1 MIITHE
7 RTGHLAQ
14 ITAVT
19 VLSIGIIVQKH
30 LAIRFPPADIVF
42 VQFAVSA
49 VIMWAACWVLGLL
62 PKRMSEVVPGI
73 LWGFLMPG
81 SVFLF
86 TSAGAA
92 RTDGVSTALIWG
104 LLPLL
109 GPILARL
116 ILGER
121 IHWSLPF
128 GAVITFAGLIVLTF
142 NRQAIGTGDPLG
154 NLLVLIG
161 VLSAAGG
168 QIIGRIL
175 NTGTAPWFRLA
186 TLQVT
191 GGTMVAFVVAGID
204 GAWTVPPI
212 ADTEAMLALAYL
224 VIGMTI
230 INFVGL
236 NLALSRIQV
245 AWVALYNSIGPAIG
259 TLTAVILL
267 SSLVRPFD
275 IAGIA
280 IIVAGVATPHL
291 MRIITMRRSAA
302 KDLRD

>member
-1 MIITHE
+1 MIITPE

-19 VLSIGIIVQKH
+19 VLAIGIIVQKH
-30 LAIRFPPADIVF
+30 LALRYPPADIVF
-42 VQFAVSA
+42 IQFAVSA
-49 VIMWAACWVLGLL
+49 VIMWAACWALGLL
-62 PKRMSEVVPGI
+62 PRRLAEIVPGVC
-73 LWGFLMPG
+73 WGFLMPG

-109 GPILARL
+109 GPILAR
-116 ILGER
+116 IFLGER

-142 NRQAIGTGDPLG
+142 DRQAVGAGDPYG

-191 GGTMVAFVVAGID
+191 GGTMAAFVVAGLD
-204 GAWTVPPI
+204 GTWEVPPL
-212 ADTEAMLALAYL
+212 ADGPAMAALVYL

-245 AWVALYNSIGPAIG
+245 AWVALYNSLGPAIG

-267 SSLVRPFD
+267 SSLIRPFD

-291 MRIITMRRSAA
+291 MRIATNRRSGA
-302 KDLRD
+302 KSPRQ

>member
-19 VLSIGIIVQKH
+19 VLSIGIIVQKD
-30 LAIRFPPADIVF
+30 LAARFPPADIVF
-42 VQFAVSA
+42 VQFTVSA
-49 VIMWAACWVLGLL
+49 VIMWITCAFLGLL
-62 PKRMSEVVPGI
+62 PRRISQIVPGI

-142 NRQAIGTGDPLG
+142 DRQAIGAGDPIG
-154 NLLVLIG
+154 NLLVLVG
-161 VLSAAGG
+161 VLSAAAG

-175 NTGTAPWFRLA
+175 NTGKAPWFRLA

-191 GGTMVAFVVAGID
+191 GGTMAAFVVAGLD
-204 GAWTVPPI
+204 GAWTVPPLT
-212 ADTEAMLALAYL
+212 DTSAMAALIYL

-230 INFVGL
+230 INFVSL

-245 AWVALYNSIGPAIG
+245 AWVALYNSLGPAIG

-267 SSLVRPFD
+267 SSLIRPFD
-275 IAGIA
+275 IAGIVV
-280 IIVAGVATPHL
+280 IVAGVATPHL
-291 MRIITMRRSAA
+291 MRIFAARRAA
-302 KDLRD
+302 ARERRV